1 MKHMNSQ
8 EEKPVDLIEIIDTL
22 CEVVERLAEITKKQT
37 AMIEQAELRGAVFSD
52 DLKEEKVEIER
63 KARRIQRSD

>member
-22 CEVVERLAEITKKQT
+22 CEVVEKLAEITKKQT
-37 AMIEQAELRGAVFSD
+37 AMIEQAKIQGAVFSD
-52 DLKEEKVEIER
+52 DLKEEKAEIEI
-63 KARRIQRSD
+63 KTRRIQRSD